1 MNDQQTQ
8 LLPEEADLRQRIIDT
23 LGFTSWNEFID
34 VLNEK
39 RQKVKVQFKQ
49 LIEDTSSN
57 AATENFGQ
65 LEQQLDEVLDDN
77 AKI

>member
-1 MNDQQTQ
+1 MN
-8 LLPEEADLRQRIIDT
+8 LLMCLTR
-23 LGFTSWNEFID
+23 N
-34 VLNEK
+34 V
-39 RQKVKVQFKQ
+39 KVKVQFKQ

>member
-1 MNDQQTQ
+1 MSFSMF
-8 LLPEEADLRQRIIDT
+8 LMK
-23 LGFTSWNEFID
+23 TS
-34 VLNEK
+34 
-39 RQKVKVQFKQ
+39 KVKVQFKQ

-77 AKI
+77 AKNLIHEFWHGHALKNFLQMLCSV

>member
-1 MNDQQTQ
+1 MFLTRN
-8 LLPEEADLRQRIIDT
+8 AK
-23 LGFTSWNEFID
+23 S
-34 VLNEK
+34 
-39 RQKVKVQFKQ
+39 KVQFKQ

-77 AKI
+77 AKIWFMSSGMVMHLKTSFNAVQRLKHFGPI